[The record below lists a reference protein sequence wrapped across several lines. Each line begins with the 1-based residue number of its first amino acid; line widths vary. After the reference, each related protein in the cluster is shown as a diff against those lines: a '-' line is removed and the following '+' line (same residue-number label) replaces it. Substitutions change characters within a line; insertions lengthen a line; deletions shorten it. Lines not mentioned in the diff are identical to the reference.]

1 MRRRAEKKRRT
12 TGLTADLAAFK
23 KERNRVVNLMNEAR
37 RVYYNQ
43 FIEDNSTDRRRLF
56 MASKS
61 LLNMHLDR
69 YLPPHTDSSSLANDM
84 GEFFITKIAN
94 IKSKLDGIT
103 PSHLPSTSE
112 ADLASEP
119 SDIVLSY
126 FQCQTVEAI
135 RDKITS
141 GKKKSCILDP
151 KPVTLLAACLDPLL
165 SVITHMVNLSLRTG
179 YFANAWKT
187 TVVHPL
193 LKKPG
198 LDLLFKNFRPI
209 RNLQFVSKLT
219 ERAVANQIQSLM
231 FKNNLFPQLQS
242 AYRSHHSTETALLK
256 VKNDLLMIMD
266 KGHVSLLVLLDLSAA
281 FDTVDHKILL
291 KTLQM
296 KLGVCGSALS
306 WFKSYLE
313 GRSQRICIKETLS
326 QSFDLQWGVPQ
337 GSCLGPLLFTIY
349 SIDLFSLWESHLPTT
364 HAYADD
370 TQLYLSFSLTVGT
383 GELDAVT
390 AIENCIQD
398 IRQWMCVRKLMLNDD
413 KTEFLLVGT
422 RKQLTKVSIDGVRVG
437 DYNISLSPS
446 VRNLGTW
453 FDPHYQIALHIIKTC
468 SSAFY
473 YLHNIRHIRKYLSR
487 SSSETLTH
495 AFITSRLDYCNSLL
509 YGLPK
514 YQLSKLQRVMN
525 ASARLVYCAPKSC
538 HITPLLRELHW
549 LPVCYRIE
557 YKIILLTFKYS
568 APFRNYANITEPLC
582 KFTCNDATW
591 KWEQPQTDAFNSV
604 KAALSPATAM
614 PYFSPYKETKIIVDA
629 NPVGIAGILV
639 LDDQPIAYGSRALS
653 DNESRY
659 SQTEREA
666 FAVVLAC
673 ERFDIYP
680 YDVTNVFRP
689 GKDNPADYMSRHQ
702 ATKDVRSS
710 REETMEE
717 EYVEFISQTSML
729 NAITLEEVQAATA
742 KDKVFQTVIE
752 LCNTG
757 CWYEV
762 NKYDVDQDALRQFQ
776 KTRIV
781 IPASLQARAEQVAH

>member
-1 MRRRAEKKRRT
+1 M
-12 TGLTADLAAFK
+12 
-23 KERNRVVNLMNEAR
+23 
-37 RVYYNQ
+37 
-43 FIEDNSTDRRRLF
+43 
-56 MASKS
+56 
-61 LLNMHLDR
+61 
-69 YLPPHTDSSSLANDM
+69 
-84 GEFFITKIAN
+84 
-94 IKSKLDGIT
+94 
-103 PSHLPSTSE
+103 
-112 ADLASEP
+112 
-119 SDIVLSY
+119 
-126 FQCQTVEAI
+126 
-135 RDKITS
+135 
-141 GKKKSCILDP
+141 
-151 KPVTLLAACLDPLL
+151 TLLSACLDPLL
-165 SVITHMVNLSLRTG
+165 PVITHMVNLSLRTG
-179 YFANAWKT
+179 YFTNAWKT

-242 AYRSHHSTETALLK
+242 AYRSYHSTETALLK

-281 FDTVDHKILL
+281 FNTVDHKILL

-306 WFKSYLE
+306 WFESYLE

-349 SIDLFSLWESHLPTT
+349 SSDFFSLWESHLPTT

-370 TQLYLSFSLTVGT
+370 TQLYLSFSLSVGT

-437 DYNISLSPS
+437 DYTISPSPS
-446 VRNLGTW
+446 VLNLGTW
-453 FDPHYQIALHIIKTC
+453 FDPHYQITLHITKTC

-509 YGLPK
+509 HALPK

-557 YKIILLTFKYS
+557 YKIILLIFKVLHCM
-568 APFRNYANITEPLC
+568 EPDYLRHLI
-582 KFTCNDATW
+582 
-591 KWEQPQTDAFNSV
+591 SV
-604 KAALSPATAM
+604 LP
-614 PYFSPYKETKIIVDA
+614 P
-629 NPVGIAGILV
+629 
-639 LDDQPIAYGSRALS
+639 
-653 DNESRY
+653 SRY
-659 SQTEREA
+659 NLRRNDDCGALLTFPKIRNQK
-666 FAVVLAC
+666 
-673 ERFDIYP
+673 D
-680 YDVTNVFRP
+680 P
-689 GKDNPADYMSRHQ
+689 GGK
-702 ATKDVRSS
+702 
-710 REETMEE
+710 
-717 EYVEFISQTSML
+717 
-729 NAITLEEVQAATA
+729 
-742 KDKVFQTVIE
+742 
-752 LCNTG
+752 
-757 CWYEV
+757 
-762 NKYDVDQDALRQFQ
+762 
-776 KTRIV
+776 IV
-781 IPASLQARAEQVAH
+781 